1 MSKKSFQEWSYV
13 AQRAGVSTSALET
26 AMKRLTK
33 DNKSFDKTIKELQN
47 MDNAAERNAKAFEL
61 FGKNAAE
68 LYPILN
74 MTDEQTESLRKKAN
88 SLGGILS
95 ATVVKSAVQLKD
107 SITDMQ
113 TALKGLL
120 GVLGEKLLPIIRQ
133 AVEWLTQLIVRAQQ
147 FFKIVFGIEN
157 KVESVDIS
165 KGMED
170 YSDATEDAIDETKK
184 LITLIGGF
192 DELNVLNS
200 KDDNKN
206 GSGTSNYEFDIPGL
220 SDGIDKSQLDFEL
233 PEGWKRTA
241 EWIKDHLD
249 EILKTVELIG
259 IGIAA
264 WKISSALM
272 SGLKDLSTFKMEAG
286 ITLAIVGLTLSW
298 EGAYGIGYNG
308 INKEDLLTMLIG
320 NLGLIAGLTLAFG
333 PTGLIIGL
341 IASMTIDIV
350 GMIVGHNKKV
360 EDIYKNSELGK
371 RIEALKEKLE
381 KQALDNLE
389 LKAHIKSI
397 TGNIDNDLMSKF
409 NELKS
414 LVDEV
419 FNIDSKENKTA
430 QEIQKIKDLCDLIN
444 QTKLLPFQLQY
455 DESTKHINM
464 TKDAVQGVIDNLLK
478 QYKTEALKE
487 SIIELY
493 KDELKAAEQVK
504 EAQDNYTESRK
515 VWSDAVKE
523 STIAENEYNKA
534 MQEFNEYTNYG
545 MSLTAPFTEKF
556 WELNQ
561 AVNDAR
567 DKFEATKLAVKNA
580 TEQVDIAKKQLDN
593 AKTAAD
599 DCARKID
606 LLRQKLDGINGKRVV
621 VDIVEN
627 YTQTNTGNAN
637 SFGGIIDKP
646 GIQKYAVGGVVNKPT
661 IAMVGEYSGA
671 SSNPEIITPENKMRD
686 IFNESNNALGEIFV
700 QVGRQIVQAIQEQDN
715 SVVIGDDAI
724 ARAAS
729 RGNKAYQMRT
739 GMSLI

>member
-107 SITDMQ
+107 SITDMK

-120 GVLGEKLLPIIRQ
+120 GVLGEKLLPVIRQ

-206 GSGTSNYEFDIPGL
+206 GSGASNYEFDIPGL

-233 PEGWKRTA
+233 PDSWKRTA
-241 EWIKDHLD
+241 EWIKNHFD
-249 EILKTVELIG
+249 EILKAIELVGIGLLGLKLGNILDDLGLLLGKLNLIKDLSLITIG
-259 IGIAA
+259 IGLAWLGFNMATNDSTEDDMAAKILGHVAGYLIGQGLADVLINTGIMGIDCKLPLVIGLSLAFGGFTSLLADGANPDAYSVKDKILHELETYLGVALTISSLVGSAGWVVAIPITLLLDVVVEAKTGNSPVKDIIDGMFGVDRHVTDDTIKKRWKYFDSLTGAQKAYLQAGGGWNGLINALQEMVQEVIDKVFGTDYSKNFYYGIDNLIQQGKEEFDGLMELPDNKYHFHIDTDWNPPSNTEDVRKEFDIVSREVDKLTKKYGDFPTGLPYDPTKYQSINDYLAEYKKKLEEIVSQKMAA
-264 WKISSALM
+264 WK
-272 SGLKDLSTFKMEAG
+272 
-286 ITLAIVGLTLSW
+286 
-298 EGAYGIGYNG
+298 N
-308 INKEDLLTMLIG
+308 
-320 NLGLIAGLTLAFG
+320 
-333 PTGLIIGL
+333 
-341 IASMTIDIV
+341 
-350 GMIVGHNKKV
+350 
-360 EDIYKNSELGK
+360 
-371 RIEALKEKLE
+371 
-381 KQALDNLE
+381 ALDDV
-389 LKAHIKSI
+389 KTKM
-397 TGNIDNDLMSKF
+397 GNIPKKMQLEIILDYKEQNKPTTLGNMGPNPK
-409 NELKS
+409 
-414 LVDEV
+414 LV
-419 FNIDSKENKTA
+419 
-430 QEIQKIKDLCDLIN
+430 
-444 QTKLLPFQLQY
+444 
-455 DESTKHINM
+455 
-464 TKDAVQGVIDNLLK
+464 
-478 QYKTEALKE
+478 
-487 SIIELY
+487 
-493 KDELKAAEQVK
+493 
-504 EAQDNYTESRK
+504 
-515 VWSDAVKE
+515 
-523 STIAENEYNKA
+523 
-534 MQEFNEYTNYG
+534 
-545 MSLTAPFTEKF
+545 
-556 WELNQ
+556 
-561 AVNDAR
+561 
-567 DKFEATKLAVKNA
+567 
-580 TEQVDIAKKQLDN
+580 
-593 AKTAAD
+593 
-599 DCARKID
+599 
-606 LLRQKLDGINGKRVV
+606 
-621 VDIVEN
+621 
-627 YTQTNTGNAN
+627 NTTVAFAN
-637 SFGGIIDKP
+637 
-646 GIQKYAVGGVVNKPT
+646 GGVVNKPT

-715 SVVIGDDAI
+715 SVVIGDDVI
-724 ARAAS
+724 AKAAA
-729 RGNKAYQMRT
+729 RGNKNYQMRT